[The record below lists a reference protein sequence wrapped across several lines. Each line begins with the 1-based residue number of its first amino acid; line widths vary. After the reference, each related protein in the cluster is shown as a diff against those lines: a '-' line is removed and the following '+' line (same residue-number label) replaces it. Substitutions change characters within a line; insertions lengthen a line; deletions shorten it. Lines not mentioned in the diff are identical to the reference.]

1 MSTNPL
7 TPDQLK
13 RLVRD
18 GQIDTVLTVFPD
30 MAGRLMGKRVTGR
43 FFVDEVMAGGM
54 HACAYLLTVDMEM
67 EPLPGFD
74 SASWGSGYQ
83 DFKALP
89 DFGTL
94 RRIPWLEKTALVLC
108 DLVTEHGDPVEESPR
123 TILKKQIERA
133 RKLGYR
139 PKMGSELEFYL
150 YKDSYDAAQAK
161 AYQALEPFSAY
172 LEDYHILQ
180 TSKEEFVIQAIR
192 NGMEA
197 AGIPV
202 ENSKGEWGKG
212 QEEINLRYA
221 DALEMADRHVI
232 YKNGVKEIA
241 YQKGVAVTFM
251 AKPHIDRA
259 GSSFHLHSSLW
270 SRDGKTNLFAH
281 HKFPPPLW
289 GRTKVG
295 GRKRLKSTPHPSLP
309 PQEGKGYSELF
320 QHYVGGQLTLGRA
333 MAYWFA
339 PTINSYKRY
348 QSGSFAPTRL
358 AWGEDNRTCGFRVV
372 GEHNS
377 LRIENRVPGADANP
391 YLAFAA
397 TIAAGLY
404 GIEKKLNPG
413 PLFHGNAY
421 ETKKVPQVPKT
432 LRDALDEFE
441 KSKPMRDAFG
451 EGVIRH
457 YTHAGRLEQAAY
469 DQSVTDWE
477 LKRYFER
484 I

>member
-1 MSTNPL
+1 M
-7 TPDQLK
+7 TPAELK
-13 RLVRD
+13 HLIKA

-43 FFVDEVMAGGM
+43 FFVDQILTGGM

-67 EPLPGFD
+67 EPLPGF
-74 SASWGSGYQ
+74 STASWASGYQ

-89 DFGTL
+89 DFSTL
-94 RRIPWLEKTALVLC
+94 RRIPWLEKTALVIC
-108 DLVTEHGDPVEESPR
+108 DLVTEKGDPVEVSPR
-123 TILKKQIERA
+123 QILKRQIARA
-133 RKLGYR
+133 QKAGYR

-150 YKDSYDAAQAK
+150 YKETYDSARTKHFQD
-161 AYQALEPFSAY
+161 LEPYGAY

-202 ENSKGEWGKG
+202 EVSKGEWGKG

-251 AKPHIDRA
+251 AKPHVDRA

-270 SRDGKTNLFAH
+270 DRTGKKNLFA
-281 HKFPPPLW
+281 
-289 GRTKVG
+289 
-295 GRKRLKSTPHPSLP
+295 
-309 PQEGKGYSELF
+309 KGIQDKLF
-320 QHYVGGQLTLGRA
+320 RHYVAGQLSLGRA
-333 MAYWFA
+333 MSYCFA
-339 PTINSYKRY
+339 PTVNSYKRY

-358 AWGEDNRTCGFRVV
+358 AWGEDNRTCGLRVV
-372 GEHNS
+372 GEGSS
-377 LRIENRVPGADANP
+377 LRIENRLPGADANP

-397 TIAAGLY
+397 TIAAGLH
-404 GIEKKLNPG
+404 GIQNKMEP
-413 PLFHGNAY
+413 PSLFHGDAY
-421 ETKKVPQVPKT
+421 SATVASADPPRRSGGQTGKLPQVPKT
-432 LRDALDEFE
+432 LHEALDEFE
-441 KSKPMRDAFG
+441 HSKALRQAFG
-451 EGVIRH
+451 DQVVEH
-457 YTHAGRLEQAAY
+457 YAHAGRLEQAAY